1 MAKRTKE
8 EKEERKRRR
17 RNRASEYDFGCG
29 PWALFLEI
37 LILMIELVS
46 C

>member
-8 EKEERKRRR
+8 EKDERKRRR

-29 PWALFLEI
+29 PWALVLE
-37 LILMIELVS
+37 LFILMIEFVS